1 MWKTIAD
8 IRLRFLDAAILTIAI
23 ATTVFYVLYWPH
35 MPEQVPVHWSGT
47 GKIDNY
53 AHAGS
58 YIMLLILMYFFLAWH
73 AVSKVCTS
81 LIVKENLFGKE
92 LAKKAVSEDEE
103 EGIRVI
109 LYMLWWCDLIVQA
122 TVAYIILCGVLVRNL
137 GVWFL
142 PAVFIGL
149 TVVLVRY
156 LRKMAWLKERV
167 KGRGTL

>member
-1 MWKTIAD
+1 MACGI
-8 IRLRFLDAAILTIAI
+8 
-23 ATTVFYVLYWPH
+23 
-35 MPEQVPVHWSGT
+35 
-47 GKIDNY
+47 
-53 AHAGS
+53 
-58 YIMLLILMYFFLAWH
+58 
-73 AVSKVCTS
+73 KVCTS
-81 LIVKENLFGKE
+81 LIEKENLFGKE

-122 TVAYIILCGVLVRNL
+122 TVAYIILCGVFVRNL